1 MGCTALCVEEQSRQA
16 YGGAIENEA
25 EVFGISLCG
34 LTAFS
39 KTVIP
44 LSNPNVKKKKY
55 STSSNKK
62 SVNYMGEYNKYG
74 YRMSSFPLSWN
85 DHKIVLHSNRAYE
98 SSKGYYVHLDIHC
111 VFCQC
116 NSVVRFRVSVDSFDE
131 DELFS
136 LAKIICLQPF
146 SDDCGKMSNDEEYRI
161 P

>member
-1 MGCTALCVEEQSRQA
+1 MGCTALCVKEQSRQA

-44 LSNPNVKKKKY
+44 LSNPNVKKKQY

-116 NSVVRFRVSVDSFDE
+116 NSVVRFRISVDSFDE